1 MSRENLEGLL
11 RGLAASAGFPDLGLD
26 ADGRCLVRIDGR
38 IDLAIEFED
47 DSQSLMLTA
56 RCGALPQS
64 NRERV
69 LQALL
74 DANFYGAGSGGATL
88 STNSR
93 EGMVYLQFREPTLHL
108 DQARLQDLLQ
118 AAIVNAEFWG
128 ARLAKLAAEPAAHAP
143 AHAHAHHAYTRA

>member
-11 RGLAASAGFPDLGLD
+11 RGLAASAGFPDLKLD

-38 IDLAIEFED
+38 VDLAIEFEE
-47 DSQSLMLTA
+47 DSQSLLLTA
-56 RCGALPQS
+56 RCGALPREH
-64 NRERV
+64 RERV

-93 EGMVYLQFREPTLHL
+93 EGAVYLQFREPTLHL
-108 DQARLQDLLQ
+108 DQPRLEDLLH
-118 AAIVNAEFWG
+118 AAILNAEFWG
-128 ARLAKLAAEPAAHAP
+128 ERLQKLAAGPAPEVP
-143 AHAHAHHAYTRA
+143 AHGFMRA